1 MLQCLSFYK
10 NFMENQKEKKN
21 ILIIYLIFFF
31 SMLFSIIILNRW
43 FVTDLG
49 FGSYGRLWQ
58 FYVSYIDFGF
68 IRRGLLGTLFFE
80 SGINS
85 MFSNEYMFAFFIHHI
100 SIFILTALI
109 VYYFLSK
116 KIKNFIFIFGIAF
129 SPTLITY
136 QGYNTGNLD
145 LIILIIALI
154 NILYVKSYII
164 FSLNIA
170 LGIFIH
176 ELFIFMLPA
185 QFFAFYLFNKSKT
198 FNKLELK
205 NIFPFI
211 IAISAVLII
220 LFFGN
225 TNVSMMDFKNIMQNK
240 ISNAYMIHPLWSG
253 FDEINPSSIGI
264 NLEAK
269 MLKII
274 KIFEN
279 GKVLFLLPSLVYL
292 IILILRATKYISSNF
307 NRFLFIVAILF
318 PILASFVASD
328 YPRWIAM
335 SANMSLLITLKFVA
349 RDDTPLSK
357 WNKLIA
363 IFCLLAPFGTVAVDI
378 PFPLHQFFID
388 KFIY

>member
-1 MLQCLSFYK
+1 MI
-10 NFMENQKEKKN
+10 NQNEKKFT
-21 ILIIYLIFFF
+21 LFIYLIFFL

-43 FVTDLG
+43 LVTDLG

-68 IRRGLLGTLFFE
+68 IRRGLLGTIFYE

-85 MFSNEYMFAFFIHHI
+85 LFSNEYIFTFFIHHI
-100 SIFILTALI
+100 SIFILTTLI
-109 VYYFLSK
+109 VYYLLSK

-145 LIILIIALI
+145 IIILIITLI

-164 FSLNIA
+164 FSFNIV

-176 ELFIFMLPA
+176 ELFIFLLPA
-185 QFFAFYLFNKSKT
+185 QFFAFYLINNSENL
-198 FNKLELK
+198 NKLELK
-205 NIFPFI
+205 NILPFI
-211 IAISAVLII
+211 IAILAILII
-220 LFFGN
+220 QFFGS
-225 TNVSMMDFKNIMQNK
+225 TNVSLMDFENVMQKK
-240 ISNAYMIHPLWSG
+240 IPNAYIIHPLWSG
-253 FDEINPSSIGI
+253 FYEINPPSIGI
-264 NLEAK
+264 SLEAK
-269 MLKII
+269 ILKILG
-274 KIFEN
+274 IFEN
-279 GKVLFLLPSLVYL
+279 GKVLFLLPSLIYL
-292 IILILRATKYISSNF
+292 IILVLRTTKYISSNF
-307 NRFLFIVAILF
+307 NRFLLIMVIIF
-318 PILASFVASD
+318 PIFASFVASD

-335 SANMSLLITLKFVA
+335 SANMSLLITLKFVFT
-349 RDDTPLSK
+349 DNKSQSK

-378 PFPLHQFFID
+378 PFPLHKFFID